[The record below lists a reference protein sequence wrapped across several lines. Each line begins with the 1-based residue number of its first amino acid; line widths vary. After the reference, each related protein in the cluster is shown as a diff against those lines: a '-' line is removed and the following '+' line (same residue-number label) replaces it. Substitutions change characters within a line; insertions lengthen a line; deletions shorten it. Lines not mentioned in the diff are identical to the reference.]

1 MPEQEVIYKGEDN
14 LFDIANEE
22 LDDVEADTVVS
33 QDQLR
38 VAHTT
43 KLSISYDVQK
53 IDDLA
58 AAEFMQRLKFLLDDP
73 EMLLL

>member
-1 MPEQEVIYKGEDN
+1 MDEANLGEVLSK
-14 LFDIANEE
+14 
-22 LDDVEADTVVS
+22 
-33 QDQLR
+33 DQIR

-58 AAEFMQRLKFLLDDP
+58 AAQFIQRLKFLLDDP

>member
-1 MPEQEVIYKGEDN
+1 MHFTEPVQEVLYSGEISQ
-14 LFDIANEE
+14 FDIADNEVDE
-22 LDDVEADTVVS
+22 SNFGEVLS
-33 QDQLR
+33 KDQIR

-58 AAEFMQRLKFLLDDP
+58 AA
-73 EMLLL
+73 

>member
-1 MPEQEVIYKGEDN
+1 M
-14 LFDIANEE
+14 
-22 LDDVEADTVVS
+22 S
-33 QDQLR
+33 QDQIR

-43 KLSISYDVQK
+43 RLSISYDVQK